1 MGEHLNSVHDRA
13 SLDEAAVLI
22 AKFGD
27 AAAVEAAT
35 KADAFRNTGNL
46 LLFSRWRQVERA
58 VQLLQ
63 LEDIVGEIH

>member
-1 MGEHLNSVHDRA
+1 MLIARFG
-13 SLDEAAVLI
+13 EAAAI
-22 AKFGD
+22 
-27 AAAVEAAT
+27 EAAT

-46 LLFSRWRQVERA
+46 MLFCRWRQVERA

>member
-1 MGEHLNSVHDRA
+1 MGEQLHSVHDRA
-13 SLDEAAVLI
+13 SFEEAAMLI
-22 AKFGD
+22 ARFGD

-46 LLFSRWRQVERA
+46 MLFCRWRQVERA
-58 VQLLQ
+58 VQILQ

>member
-1 MGEHLNSVHDRA
+1 MGEHFHTVHDRA
-13 SLDEAAVLI
+13 SFEEAAMLI
-22 AKFGD
+22 ARFGD
-27 AAAVEAAT
+27 AAAIEAAT

-46 LLFSRWRQVERA
+46 MLFCRWRQVERA